1 MISAYLRIN
10 KAEEKSLMSISEEIN
25 RQRLDLKMG
34 VIKESEILHQ
44 LINEAFKKAKVVKGK
59 IVIE

>member
-10 KAEEKSLMSISEEIN
+10 KAEEKSLMNISEEIN

-44 LINEAFKKAKVVKGK
+44 LIKEAFKKAKVINGK

>member
-10 KAEEKSLMSISEEIN
+10 KAEEKSLMNISEEIN
-25 RQRLDLKMG
+25 RQRLDLKLG

-44 LINEAFKKAKVVKGK
+44 LINEAFKKAKVVNGK

>member
-1 MISAYLRIN
+1 MVSAYLRIN
-10 KAEEKSLMSISEEIN
+10 KAEEKSLMNISEEIN

-44 LINEAFKKAKVVKGK
+44 LIKEAFKKAKVINGK

>member
-44 LINEAFKKAKVVKGK
+44 LINEAFKKAKVINGK

>member
-10 KAEEKSLMSISEEIN
+10 KAEEKSLMNISEEIN
-25 RQRLDLKMG
+25 RQRLDFKMG

-44 LINEAFKKAKVVKGK
+44 LINEAFKKAKVVNGK

>member
-10 KAEEKSLMSISEEIN
+10 KAEEKSLMNISEEIN

>member
-1 MISAYLRIN
+1 MISAYLRLN
-10 KAEEKSLMSISEEIN
+10 KAEEKSLMNISEEIN

>member
-10 KAEEKSLMSISEEIN
+10 KAEEKSLMNISEEIN

-44 LINEAFKKAKVVKGK
+44 LINEAFKKARVVKGK

>member
-10 KAEEKSLMSISEEIN
+10 KAEEKSLMNISEEIN

-44 LINEAFKKAKVVKGK
+44 LINEAFKKAKVINGK

>member
-10 KAEEKSLMSISEEIN
+10 KAEEKALMNISEEIN

-44 LINEAFKKAKVVKGK
+44 LIKEAFKKAKVINGK

>member
-10 KAEEKSLMSISEEIN
+10 KSEEKSLMSISEEIN
-25 RQRLDLKMG
+25 RQRLDMKMG

-44 LINEAFKKAKVVKGK
+44 LINEAFKKAKVVNGK

>member
-44 LINEAFKKAKVVKGK
+44 LINEAFKKAKVVNGK

>member
-10 KAEEKSLMSISEEIN
+10 KAEEKSLMNISEEIN
-25 RQRLDLKMG
+25 RQRLDLKMR

-44 LINEAFKKAKVVKGK
+44 LINEAFKKAKVVNGK

>member
-10 KAEEKSLMSISEEIN
+10 KAEEKALMNISEEIN

-44 LINEAFKKAKVVKGK
+44 LINEAFKKAKVVNGK

>member
-10 KAEEKSLMSISEEIN
+10 KSEEKSLMNISEEIN

-44 LINEAFKKAKVVKGK
+44 LINEAFKKAKVVNGK

>member
-1 MISAYLRIN
+1 MN
-10 KAEEKSLMSISEEIN
+10 ISEEIN

-44 LINEAFKKAKVVKGK
+44 LINEAFKKAKVVNGK

>member
-10 KAEEKSLMSISEEIN
+10 KAEEKSLMNISEEIN

-44 LINEAFKKAKVVKGK
+44 LINEAFKKAKVVTGK

>member
-10 KAEEKSLMSISEEIN
+10 KAEEKSLMNISSETN

>member
-10 KAEEKSLMSISEEIN
+10 KAEEKSLMNISEEIN

-34 VIKESEILHQ
+34 VIKESEILQQ
-44 LINEAFKKAKVVKGK
+44 LINEAFKKAKVVNGK

>member
-10 KAEEKSLMSISEEIN
+10 KAEEKSLMNISEEIN
-25 RQRLDLKMG
+25 RQRLGLKMG

-44 LINEAFKKAKVVKGK
+44 LINEAFKKAKVVNGK

>member
-10 KAEEKSLMSISEEIN
+10 KAEEKSLMNISEEIN

-44 LINEAFKKAKVVKGK
+44 LINEAFKKAKIVNGK

>member
-10 KAEEKSLMSISEEIN
+10 KAEEKSLMNISEEIN
-25 RQRLDLKMG
+25 RQRIDLKMG

-44 LINEAFKKAKVVKGK
+44 LINEAFKKARVVKGK

>member
-10 KAEEKSLMSISEEIN
+10 KAEEKSLMNISEEIN

-44 LINEAFKKAKVVKGK
+44 LINEAFKKAKVVNGK
-59 IVIE
+59 IIIE

>member
-1 MISAYLRIN
+1 MISSYLRIN
-10 KAEEKSLMSISEEIN
+10 KAEEKSLMNISEEIN

-34 VIKESEILHQ
+34 VIKESEILHK
-44 LINEAFKKAKVVKGK
+44 LINEAFKKAKVVNGK

>member
-1 MISAYLRIN
+1 MIPAYLRIN
-10 KAEEKSLMSISEEIN
+10 KAEEKSLMNISEEIN

-44 LINEAFKKAKVVKGK
+44 LINEAFKKAKVVNGK

>member
-10 KAEEKSLMSISEEIN
+10 KAEEKSLMNISEEIN
-25 RQRLDLKMG
+25 RQRLDLKLG

-44 LINEAFKKAKVVKGK
+44 LINEAFKKAKVINGK